1 MTKRQNVYDFISAT
15 IEELSRESSAA
26 EQRQPARLR
35 AVGAFLLRIGDARAD
50 GETVERIV
58 RDAVA
63 MEVDFPAVAAEN
75 EAVSQLGPQL
85 RHGSDRVRG
94 MRLDLAAQALSE

>member
-1 MTKRQNVYDFISAT
+1 MRQRRHPNIVASAT
-15 IEELSRESSAA
+15 IEESSRESSAA

-75 EAVSQLGPQL
+75 EAVSRRPADG
-85 RHGSDRVRG
+85 
-94 MRLDLAAQALSE
+94 ALSRRHQLVGRWWTR